1 MVSTLARSGPIN
13 VVTGILRHLDRA
25 KFLPVVVTLSPE
37 GQVSSLQEI
46 LDMGIEV
53 RQLNLSRAVSLFRG
67 TQQLAQLLANM
78 ETQITHSHGFR
89 ADIML
94 SRSRALKCGKIATLH
109 SDIEKDYPL
118 AFGTL
123 PGSVMAWIQYRAIR
137 KHDQVVSVSQSVA
150 SAMREKKIHSHVI
163 PNGISLETYCPAND
177 SQKNLL
183 RREFSLPTQSTV
195 FLHTGVLIQRK
206 NPLPIIRAFRRS
218 ELTQDCFLV
227 FAGDGPLKK
236 ECEAAAQGAENIAF
250 LGSRSDVANLLKAA
264 DFLVSNSESEGLPM
278 ALLEACASGT
288 VIIASDIPS
297 HREVHALFPKQVTLF
312 QNRNEAQLQKAMET
326 SHAFQGRFEHPGS
339 VEQSAMD
346 AISDKTMSLR
356 YQDLYLE
363 VALKNCSSNGSA
375 A

>member
-1 MVSTLARSGPIN
+1 
-13 VVTGILRHLDRA
+13 
-25 KFLPVVVTLSPE
+25 
-37 GQVSSLQEI
+37 
-46 LDMGIEV
+46 MGIEV